1 MWQIETLY
9 FHDWLDFLVGS
20 ARVCHYDPKSLTKVQ
35 LWATN
40 GAQRRTLHQ
49 PPARSH
55 KTWCAHYTSQ
65 NFFHQSQQNNSHFS
79 VMIPVTC
86 AGAIV
91 FLYCKGCFTA
101 CFYQLLTCYF
111 LRGIF
116 MNCLPEVFADSPFPH
131 CLLVQLIRH
140 FLTSCKASFN
150 QSLHSAKHQWAMQR
164 KSALF
169 RLFSPKI
176 NIMEQRII
184 LLWLHIGKKYQYFV
198 KTGVIK

>member
-49 PPARSH
+49 PPALLIKRDVHITHLRISF
-55 KTWCAHYTSQ
+55 TNLNRTIII
-65 NFFHQSQQNNSHFS
+65 FS

-150 QSLHSAKHQWAMQR
+150 QSRHSAKHRWAMQR
-164 KSALF
+164 KSAL
-169 RLFSPKI
+169 
-176 NIMEQRII
+176 
-184 LLWLHIGKKYQYFV
+184 
-198 KTGVIK
+198 

>member
-1 MWQIETLY
+1 
-9 FHDWLDFLVGS
+9 
-20 ARVCHYDPKSLTKVQ
+20 
-35 LWATN
+35 
-40 GAQRRTLHQ
+40 
-49 PPARSH
+49 
-55 KTWCAHYTSQ
+55 
-65 NFFHQSQQNNSHFS
+65 
-79 VMIPVTC
+79 MIPVTC

-91 FLYCKGCFTA
+91 LVYCKGCFTA

-150 QSLHSAKHQWAMQR
+150 QSHHSAKHQWAMQR

-184 LLWLHIGKKYQYFV
+184 LLWLHIGKKNTSTLWRRELENSLKWRILEKHNF
-198 KTGVIK
+198 IALMCFCLLH

>member
-20 ARVCHYDPKSLTKVQ
+20 ARVCHYDPISHSQRYNCEQQTGHKGGLC
-35 LWATN
+35 TN
-40 GAQRRTLHQ
+40 HLLCLIKRDVHITHLRISFTNLNRTILI
-49 PPARSH
+49 
-55 KTWCAHYTSQ
+55 
-65 NFFHQSQQNNSHFS
+65 FS

-150 QSLHSAKHQWAMQR
+150 QSRHSAKHQ
-164 KSALF
+164 
-169 RLFSPKI
+169 
-176 NIMEQRII
+176 
-184 LLWLHIGKKYQYFV
+184 
-198 KTGVIK
+198 